1 MGRKSAL
8 TPDQWVEI
16 ERRILLDGES
26 VYSLAIEYGVN
37 ESSIRRKVKPNKADK
52 AEFGEKTAPELR
64 NMAVRKIAA
73 DAESRDVAQAI
84 ATLPYAK
91 QQIVMTLAQRLT
103 NISEHLGGAAEY
115 GAATAHRLAG
125 IANGRVAQ
133 IDDAK
138 PLDEQGMVELKGIAV
153 LTRMANEASEIG
165 VNLLRANKDTVTE
178 LNKGAVRTINASE
191 LDDDELAAIATGGRC

>member
-26 VYSLAIEYGVN
+26 AYSLAIEFGVN
-37 ESSIRRKVKPNKADK
+37 ESSIRRKIKPSNADK
-52 AEFGEKTAPELR
+52 AEFGEKTVPELR
-64 NMAVRKIAA
+64 SIAVRKIAA
-73 DAESRDVAQAI
+73 DAESRDVADAI
-84 ATLPYAK
+84 AILPYAK

-133 IDDAK
+133 IDDAT
-138 PLDEQGMVELKGIAV
+138 PLDEDGIVELKAIAV
-153 LTRMANEASEIG
+153 LTRMANDAAEIPL
-165 VNLLRANKDTVTE
+165 NLLKANKEVVD
-178 LNKGAVRTINASE
+178 TINRR
-191 LDDDELAAIATGGRC
+191 DEPVSDMSMKIEFVRA